1 MRIWALAAV
10 ALAAIAPAPGR
21 ADEGPAVPPLAIGEK
36 APDFDL
42 PGVDGRRYSL
52 ADFASAPVLVIVFTA
67 NHCPTAQA
75 YEERI
80 QALHR
85 DYRAKGALLVA
96 VSPNDPQAVRL
107 DELGY
112 TDLSDSLDE
121 MVVRAR
127 ERGFQFPYLYD
138 GETQAVS
145 RLYGPQATPHVFV
158 FDRDR
163 RLRFNGRIDDKEN
176 PALASTH
183 ETRDAI
189 EALLA
194 GKPVPVEKTKVFGC
208 SVKWSEKRGWVAEG
222 RKRWAQEEVQLG
234 SADAGELRQ
243 VVRNSSNKLRLV
255 NAWAT
260 WCGPCVIEFPE
271 LIAIN
276 RMYRARDFEVVTI
289 SADEPEKRDAA
300 LAFLRSQQASTRNL
314 IFEKGDPYALIELV
328 DPEWQ
333 GALPYTM
340 LVAPGGKVIYRSQG
354 AFDPLKLKKAIVGWL
369 GRYYHSK
376 PGGEKLISRADAGL
390 SVSSS
395 GAGRRS
401 APPAPRRRA
410 ARGRGGSNGTRP
422 DTS

>member
-1 MRIWALAAV
+1 MRALAAAA
-10 ALAAIAPAPGR
+10 ALAGTAVRAGLVR
-21 ADEGPAVPPLAIGEK
+21 ADDVPVPPLAIGEK

-42 PGVDGRRYSL
+42 PGVDGRRHTL
-52 ADFASAPVLVIVFTA
+52 KDFASAPVLVVVFTA

-80 QALHR
+80 HALEA
-85 DYRAKGALLVA
+85 DYRAKGVALVA
-96 VSPNDPQAVRL
+96 ISPNDPQAVRL

-127 ERGFQFPYLYD
+127 ERGFKFPYLYD

-158 FDRDR
+158 FDKER
-163 RLRFNGRIDDKEN
+163 RLRFSGRIDDKEN
-176 PALASTH
+176 PALAGTH
-183 ETRDAI
+183 EARDAI

-194 GKPVPVEKTKVFGC
+194 GQPVPVEKTKVFGC
-208 SVKWSEKRGWVAEG
+208 SIKWAEKRGWGAEG
-222 RKRWAQEEVQLG
+222 ARRWAQEEVALATADEAALRDVVKNG
-234 SADAGELRQ
+234 S
-243 VVRNSSNKLRLV
+243 SKLRLV

-260 WCGPCVIEFPE
+260 WCGPCVTEFPE
-271 LIAIN
+271 LITIN
-276 RMYRARDFEVVTI
+276 RMYRGRDFEVVTV
-289 SADEPEKRDAA
+289 SADAPEKREAA
-300 LAFLRSQQASTRNL
+300 LAFLKSQQASTRNL
-314 IFEKGDPYALIELV
+314 IFGTGDPYAMIELV

-354 AFDPLKLKKAIVGWL
+354 AFDPLRLKKAIVGWL

-376 PGGEKLISRADAGL
+376 PGGTAETTASSRAP
-390 SVSSS
+390 S
-395 GAGRRS
+395 
-401 APPAPRRRA
+401 P
-410 ARGRGGSNGTRP
+410 
-422 DTS
+422 